1 MTSPKA
7 SALLEMIRAAAGQ
20 LASCVQDKLTLDR
33 LRLGEDPLRAFNV
46 TQTPVVFI
54 NGEAFEGSQVHRH
67 EWLDRNR
74 AAGTG
79 VGPLPPRGRKYRC
92 AGEGRTAS

>member
-54 NGEAFEGSQVHRH
+54 NGEAFEGPKFVPFLRDK
-67 EWLDRNR
+67 LGGCPDTDR
-74 AAGTG
+74 AASG
-79 VGPLPPRGRKYRC
+79 V
-92 AGEGRTAS
+92 